1 MHLLKAEEILRIH
14 DAVLERFGGL
24 KSQPM
29 TPDAGLSKAQALVG
43 HIRSAMTYN
52 TAYDWNNV
60 FLCQPFRPT
69 ASLVL
74 TLLPTETN
82 ARRSTPQDSY

>member
-14 DAVLERFGGL
+14 DAVLEQFGGL

-29 TPDAGLSKAQALVG
+29 TPDAGLSKAQALIG
-43 HIRSAMTYN
+43 RIRSAMTY
-52 TAYDWNNV
+52 TQPTTGTTCFCA
-60 FLCQPFRPT
+60 QPFRPT

-82 ARRSTPQDSY
+82 ARLSTPQDSY